1 LQFRGDPNVW
11 GVAISFLNEKVDLEN
26 SIAIDIGF
34 GTGGFSL
41 ALARKI
47 AFICNFD
54 ISLNAIRNFWIKI
67 NDNKVSNVSSTYAT
81 AVSLPYK
88 DDSFDLVVMNGV
100 LEYTAIDRKGD
111 PRETHIAVLGDI
123 KRILKPQG
131 FFYLGIENRYYLKY
145 LVGHRAHQEFWFS
158 TILPRKVANFISKIM
173 RKREYRRYIY
183 SLNGY
188 RDLLGDAGFKDI
200 QFYTALPNYKFPDY
214 IIGIDKKSEIK
225 DKIRKTKAKSFF
237 RNVGYILAHSNY
249 LYKKVGP
256 DFIILS
262 KA

>member
-11 GVAISFLNEKVDLEN
+11 GVAISFLKRNVDLEN
-26 SIAIDIGF
+26 SIALDIGF

-41 ALARKI
+41 ALARQS
-47 AFICNFD
+47 ALICNFD
-54 ISLNAIRNFWIKI
+54 ISLNAIRNFWNRIH
-67 NDNKVSNVSSTYAT
+67 DNALSNVSTTHAT

-100 LEYTAIDRKGD
+100 LEYTAIDCKGD

-123 KRILKPQG
+123 RRILKPQG

-145 LVGHRAHQEFWFS
+145 LVGYRAHQEFRFA
-158 TILPRKVANFISKIM
+158 TILPRKVANFISKII
-173 RKREYRRYIY
+173 KKKEYRRYIY
-183 SLNGY
+183 SLSGY

-200 QFYTALPNYKFPDY
+200 QFYTALPNYKFPEY
-214 IIGIDKKSEIK
+214 IIKIDKKGEIE
-225 DKIRKTKAKSFF
+225 DKIRKTKARSLF
-237 RNVGYILAHSNY
+237 RNVGRILAHSNY
-249 LYKKVGP
+249 LYKMIGP
-256 DFIILS
+256 DFVILS